1 MLLLKS
7 FSFFL
12 RFWSKTTEFL
22 AQAIDLFCLRR
33 KRIISANY
41 PYNILC
47 KELGGCVVVSFRRG
61 DKEARKVET
70 SSKNHGFLLWS
81 RFLFLLYGWSKEQKQ
96 KELTLRANSLQFIY
110 SYAMVYRSWRCGVCR
125 LSLGDHSPYVWCV
138 PLHDGDEE
146 DVADSSDVPQH
157 NGRHH

>member
-47 KELGGCVVVSFRRG
+47 KELVGCVVVSFRRG

-81 RFLFLLYGWSKEQKQ
+81 RFLFLLYGWSKEQEAKRVD
-96 KELTLRANSLQFIY
+96 LTGQLFAIYLFLRQ
-110 SYAMVYRSWRCGVCR
+110 G
-125 LSLGDHSPYVWCV
+125 LSLLALRGLSSRLERSPSLRLVC
-138 PLHDGDEE
+138 P
-146 DVADSSDVPQH
+146 SSRWWRG
-157 NGRHH
+157 GRCWFFSRSTE